1 MRNLKAIVSAAV
13 VAILFAGTAYAQ
25 KKQNGYSV
33 ILLLGDA
40 QGPSSLD
47 GLPPAPGVRKALD
60 EVVNFLPYKSYRVLD
75 TQWMRSGMTRMKGA
89 EDQEYEVTVNADE
102 FMRMPGGGVLPYDP
116 ASGKPPVIGIRF
128 LLQESGAPTIDGEE
142 YARSMQAAQLDK
154 QRITLRDQLAEL
166 RARYGAQHPAVV
178 QQETRIKQLDAQIG
192 QVRARKLMDAR
203 FEMSAGETVVVGT
216 SKIGGGEKGL
226 VVLLTSVLAGGK

>member
-47 GLPPAPGVRKALD
+47 GLPPAPGVRKALE

-116 ASGKPPVIGIRF
+116 ASGKPPVIEVRF
-128 LLQESGAPTIDGEE
+128 NLQESGAATVPGEE
-142 YARSMQAAQLDK
+142 YARSVQAAEMEK
-154 QRITLRDQLAEL
+154 QLAQLQFNLADLTAKNGE
-166 RARYGAQHPAVV
+166 QHPAVV
-178 QQETRIKQLDAQIG
+178 QLKSRLAKLQQSIRLA
-192 QVRARKLMDAR
+192 RARKLMDSK
-203 FEMSAGETVVVGT
+203 FEMAPGETVVVGT
-216 SKIGGGEKGL
+216 SKIGGDKGL
-226 VVLLTSVLAGGK
+226 VALLTAVTSGAR